1 MRSESRNSEFIE
13 MIKQLHKDNS
23 YDTVMG
29 IREDSEFIAL
39 KKIHERNKIIDMILK
54 QVKVWAEQVLILT

>member
-1 MRSESRNSEFIE
+1 MKSESKNSEFVE
-13 MIKQLHKDNS
+13 MIKQLHRDNS
-23 YDTVMG
+23 HDTVMG

-54 QVKVWAEQVLILT
+54 EVKL

>member
-1 MRSESRNSEFIE
+1 MQARNSEFIE

-54 QVKVWAEQVLILT
+54 QVKV

>member
-1 MRSESRNSEFIE
+1 
-13 MIKQLHKDNS
+13 MIKRLHKDNS
-23 YDTVMG
+23 YDTVTG

-54 QVKVWAEQVLILT
+54 QVKV

>member
-13 MIKQLHKDNS
+13 MIKRLHKDNS
-23 YDTVMG
+23 YDTVTG

-54 QVKVWAEQVLILT
+54 QVKV